1 MKKEEKI
8 IKETIAEFLKM
19 LEVDGT
25 TEVVMGEEII
35 DVILDTQDSGIVIGH
50 HGEVLEA
57 LQIIMSAVVSKKLGR
72 FVRVSVEVGEYK
84 KNRKEWIENLARST
98 KEKVLSEQQ
107 EISLPGLKSWER
119 RIVHMSLKD
128 DKEVVSESMGEG
140 KERTLVIKPR
150 A

>member
-57 LQIIMSAVVSKKLGR
+57 LQIIMSAVVSKKLDR

-84 KNRKEWIENLARST
+84 KNRKEWLENLARST

-128 DKEVVSESMGEG
+128 DKEVASESIGEG

-150 A
+150 